1 MTQQT
6 SVLQIVPARPDHA
19 PLVAWVLLAAAR
31 SHMPRGV
38 WDFLVNDDEPAV
50 LRYLEAL
57 ASTPEPHFAHY
68 SGFLVAE
75 VDGTPAA
82 ALSGY
87 FDAECGLASLNAV
100 LPAVSR
106 ALGIDHDAMLA
117 QFMASGGG
125 SMLLLQPVQE
135 PGAWIVEH
143 VATRP
148 EFRRRGLVDA
158 LLAGI
163 IEKGRARGA
172 TIANIGVFIGNTAA
186 QSAYEKAGFS
196 VIEEIRNAD
205 FEAAYGSA
213 GMRELTRAI

>member
-1 MTQQT
+1 MPQTT
-6 SVLQIVPARPDHA
+6 SVLEIVPATRDHTS
-19 PLVAWVLLAAAR
+19 LIAWVLLAAAR
-31 SHMPRGV
+31 SHMPRGI

-50 LRYLEAL
+50 LRYLEAM

-75 VDGTPAA
+75 VDGTPSA

-87 FDAECGLASLNAV
+87 FEDECGPGTLTSV
-100 LPAVSR
+100 LPEISKSF
-106 ALGIDHDAMLA
+106 GIDHEAMLA
-117 QFMASGGG
+117 QFAAGGG
-125 SMLLLQPVQE
+125 ASMLALMPAHE

-163 IEKGRARGA
+163 IDKGRARGA
-172 TIANIGVFIGNTAA
+172 TVADIGVFMGNTAA
-186 QSAYEKAGFS
+186 QRAYEKAGFR
-196 VIEEIRNAD
+196 VVEEIRNAE

-213 GMRELTRAI
+213 GMFELTQRI